1 MTTVHWVALGACAI
15 AAVVSWSWYSKSRNK
30 GHLLMA
36 ISLTVAVL
44 ALLTI
49 RILD

>member
-1 MTTVHWVALGACAI
+1 MTIVHWIALAACAI
-15 AAVVSWSWYSKSRNK
+15 AAFVTWSWYSKSRNK

-44 ALLTI
+44 ALLGI
-49 RILD
+49 GVLD